1 MKNIIV
7 DEPSVIELRPSPVFA
22 ILKVLPFIGCAFGFL
37 WLALRFFPVLV
48 LPALACVLFALYR
61 YWYIRTCRYL
71 LTEEI
76 IRITRG
82 ICFKRTDQVEL
93 YRLKDYI
100 IYRPFLLQLL
110 GLMDLELKGTDPE
123 NPVIWLRGIPYSA
136 VVDIIRERVQAAR
149 KHNQIVELN

>member
-1 MKNIIV
+1 MKNIV
-7 DEPSVIELRPSPVFA
+7 LDEETVIELRPSAIFA
-22 ILKVLPFIGCAFGFL
+22 IVKVLPFIGCAFGFL
-37 WLALRFFPVLV
+37 WLAMRFLPLLV
-48 LPALACVLFALYR
+48 LLALACVCFALYR
-61 YWYIRTCRYL
+61 YWYIRSCRYL
-71 LTEEI
+71 LTDEI

-123 NPVIWLRGIPYSA
+123 NPVLWLRGIPFSNI
-136 VVDIIRERVQAAR
+136 VDTIRERVQTTR
-149 KHNQIVELN
+149 QHNQIVELN